1 MRKFVGFMLMPV
13 FSLALALEAPV
24 EELGAG
30 QPVPGF
36 SSVAPGRP
44 AAVAAQ
50 PPANQALT
58 DLHFELQSM
67 REEVRELRGIIEE
80 QGNELQQLRQRQLDD
95 YQDLDSRISGGG
107 SAASNGQTPAMS
119 QMPTMSQP
127 SSQPSMATE
136 PDSSEFDTPIDS
148 GQPMDNGSFSPV
160 AAGGPTGGDTGDY
173 DAYIST
179 YNLLK
184 AKKIDEAV
192 AGFKVFVAKFPNSQ
206 YTANAYY
213 WLGEIYLL
221 QNNLPE
227 SASAFAN
234 VAQKFPAHRKAE
246 DSKFKLAKVYHLQGQ
261 NDKAKKLLAEVASS
275 NSSAA
280 SLARAYLDENF

>member
-13 FSLALALEAPV
+13 FSLAMAAGAPV

-30 QPVPGF
+30 NAPVPGY
-36 SSVAPGRP
+36 SSASSGRP
-44 AAVAAQ
+44 AAVQA
-50 PPANQALT
+50 PANQALT

-107 SAASNGQTPAMS
+107 SAAPSRPTS
-119 QMPTMSQP
+119 TMSQSPALSEP

-136 PDSSEFDTPIDS
+136 PESSEFDATADGGQPID
-148 GQPMDNGSFSPV
+148 NGAFSPV

-227 SASAFAN
+227 SASAFAS

-261 NDKAKKLLAEVASS
+261 NDKAKKLLSEVASS

-280 SLARAYLDENF
+280 SLARAYLNENF